1 MSLNRR
7 DFIGSVAFVTAAG
20 LVRRANAM
28 LPNEQR
34 AFDAYAAASVTA
46 PEGLLASEP
55 VLQVPSPDSMGV
67 SFAVKFG
74 VQANGFA
81 EVADNPEMR
90 GAVRHF
96 CEGFPQG
103 GIGDVALKIR
113 MTGLRPATRYY
124 YRVGACVFEPV
135 KRSWAKPSEI
145 VWGQVHSFATPGE
158 AAASSFAVINDTHA
172 NYRMFAA
179 ATERVKKLGSPI
191 MVWNGDCPGDHV
203 DEVSQLVSV
212 YLKPPMGEGYATDI
226 PVLLNRGNH
235 DYRGRAAHQL
245 GEVMMTRSY
254 TERSVRDQPL
264 DRNFAIR
271 QGDIA
276 LIGLETGEDK
286 PDRHPANGG
295 YGRFEV
301 FRSMQTLWLKDQFRR
316 PEIAK
321 APYVVVFCH
330 IPLFDPNPRANPGTI
345 MEDYAEWQ
353 GQCAAEWGPILAAN
367 GVQVVIAGHT
377 HTFRYDAPTK
387 SRTWAQIV
395 GGGPECND
403 REFPTVISANVK
415 DGRLAIEAFDV
426 FHRQLVGQWSF
437 AQRGFQGP

>member
-7 DFIGSVAFVTAAG
+7 DFIGGVALATAAG
-20 LVRRANAM
+20 LARQANAM

-34 AFDAYAAASVTA
+34 AFDAYAAARVPT

-55 VLQVPSPDSMGV
+55 VLQVPAPDSMGV
-67 SFAVKFG
+67 AFAVKDG
-74 VQANGFA
+74 VRANGFA
-81 EVADNPEMR
+81 EVADNPEMK

-103 GIGDVALKIR
+103 KIGGAALNIR

-124 YRVGACVFEPV
+124 YRVGACAFEPV

-145 VWGQVHSFATPGE
+145 VWGSVHSFVTPGKD
-158 AAASSFAVINDTHA
+158 AVSSFAVINDTHA
-172 NYRMFAA
+172 NFKMFAA
-179 ATERVKKLGSPI
+179 ATARVKELGAPVMI
-191 MVWNGDCPGDHV
+191 WNGDCPGDHV
-203 DEVSQLVSV
+203 DEVSQFIPV
-212 YLKPPMGEGYATDI
+212 YLKPPGGEGYATDI

-235 DYRGRAAHQL
+235 DYRGRAAQRL
-245 GEVMMTRSY
+245 DEIMLVRSY

-264 DRNFAIR
+264 ERNFAIR

-295 YGRFEV
+295 YGRFEA
-301 FRSMQTLWLKDQFRR
+301 FRSMQTLWLADQFKR
-316 PEIAK
+316 PEIAQ
-321 APYVVVFCH
+321 APFVAVFCH
-330 IPLFDPNPRANPGTI
+330 IPLFDPNPKANPGTI

-367 GVQVVIAGHT
+367 GVQVVIAGHM
-377 HTFRYDAPTK
+377 HAFRYDAPTAD
-387 SRTWAQIV
+387 RPWAQIV

-403 REFPTVISANVK
+403 REFPTVISAKV
-415 DGRLAIEAFDV
+415 DEGRLLIEAFDV
-426 FHRQLVGQWSF
+426 FHQKSVGQWPF
-437 AQRGFQGP
+437 APR